1 MTQRSRR
8 NWEPA
13 PSSSTTSSARK
24 FNRTVHPVGN
34 VLLEEVYQPHLDA
47 SAFYWTI
54 VFREIAKGL
63 GVKETVNGKGTVAE
77 ALADE
82 ALILEKAK
90 SNVLGAW
97 LCAQEAEA
105 YHISA
110 LFQKEDV
117 LTTFVT
123 NTIRSTRF
131 GAADPTGIAN
141 IIVYNYLLESKA
153 IAWNPS
159 GRYSIDYDKTWQA
172 LETLGAK
179 ILDMQAHGDVEGARA
194 WIKQYGVAGPE
205 SLSDKRVLENAGIP
219 VDIRFTYE

>member
-1 MTQRSRR
+1 M
-8 NWEPA
+8 
-13 PSSSTTSSARK
+13 
-24 FNRTVHPVGN
+24 
-34 VLLEEVYQPHLDA
+34 
-47 SAFYWTI
+47 
-54 VFREIAKGL
+54 
-63 GVKETVNGKGTVAE
+63 KETVNGKGTVAE

-105 YHISA
+105 YNISA

-131 GAADPTGIAN
+131 AADPTGIAN
-141 IIVYNYLLESKA
+141 IVVYNYLLESKA
-153 IAWNPS
+153 IIWNPS
-159 GRYSIDYDKTWQA
+159 GRYSIDYDKTWKA
-172 LETLGAK
+172 LETLGAE
-179 ILDMQAHGDVEGARA
+179 ILRMQAHGDVDSARA
-194 WIKQYGVAGPE
+194 WISKYGVAGPE

-219 VDIRFTYE
+219 VDIRFKYE